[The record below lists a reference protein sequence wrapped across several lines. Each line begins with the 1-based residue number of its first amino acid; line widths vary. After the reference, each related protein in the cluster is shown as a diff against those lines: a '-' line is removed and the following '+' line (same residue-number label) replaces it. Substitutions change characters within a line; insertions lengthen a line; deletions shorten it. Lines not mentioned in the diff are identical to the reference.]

1 MSFDRIAWMDHAFK
15 VADQQD
21 NVASF
26 KDRITVL
33 ALLADT
39 EGNVPIDQYEHA
51 VGQPPGALRP
61 HWGDVI
67 RLSVPGS
74 SD

>member
-1 MSFDRIAWMDHAFK
+1 MTFDRIAWMDNAFK
-15 VADQQD
+15 VAERQP

-26 KDRITVL
+26 KNRITIL

-39 EGNVPIDQYEHA
+39 EGNVPIDQYERA

-61 HWGDVI
+61 HWGDMI
-67 RLSVPGS
+67 RLGTPV
-74 SD
+74 